1 MIAQSLTDAEKHGS
15 ASVHQGFFVS
25 PTVSNAH
32 PETELL
38 SAEVSDALAGKRFDQ
53 ALAELFPQFS
63 RSRLTS
69 WIKDGKALLN
79 DVQVRPRDPVSQGD
93 LVRIEAEMREEVR
106 DAPEDIAIDVIY
118 EDKDVLVINKAAGL
132 VVHPGAGNATGT
144 LVNALLH
151 FDARLREVPRAGIVH
166 RLDKDTS
173 GALVVARN
181 VEAHASLVAQLSER
195 EVSRRYLALVVG
207 EIIAGNRIDKPIDR
221 SPHDR
226 LKMAVREGG
235 RDAVTHYR
243 VAERFR
249 AHTLLNCQLETGRT
263 HQIRVHLASIR
274 HAIVGDPMYGNG
286 LKIPKAATPEL
297 DATLR
302 AFRRQALHAQYL
314 EFEHP
319 RTGKLISN
327 EAPVPTDMLD
337 LLNVLRADSKA
348 YAAR

>member
-1 MIAQSLTDAEKHGS
+1 MTSNFIATASSESLTAL
-15 ASVHQGFFVS
+15 V
-25 PTVSNAH
+25 P
-32 PETELL
+32 
-38 SAEVSDALAGKRFDQ
+38 DALSGKRFDQ

-69 WIKDGKALLN
+69 WIKDGKSLINGA
-79 DVQVRPRDPVSQGD
+79 VARPRDSVSMGD
-93 LVRIEAEMREEVR
+93 TVDIQAEMREEVR
-106 DAPEDIAIDVIY
+106 DAPEAIDF
-118 EDKDVLVINKAAGL
+118 DVLYQDDDVIVINKAAGL

-144 LVNALLH
+144 LVNALLF
-151 FDARLREVPRAGIVH
+151 FDAKLREVPRAGIVH

-181 VEAHASLVAQLSER
+181 VEAHAALVAQLSER
-195 EVSRRYLALVVG
+195 EVNRRYLALVVG

-235 RDAVTHYR
+235 REAVTHYR

-249 AHTLLNCQLETGRT
+249 AHTLLTCQLETGRT

-274 HAIVGDPMYGNG
+274 HAIVGDPLYGTG

-297 DATLR
+297 DAALR
-302 AFRRQALHAQYL
+302 GFRRQALHAQFL

-327 EAPVPTDMLD
+327 EAPVPEDMLN
-337 LLNVLRADSKA
+337 LLAALRADSKA
-348 YAAR
+348 FAKR

>member
-1 MIAQSLTDAEKHGS
+1 MSS
-15 ASVHQGFFVS
+15 SVNTALS
-25 PTVSNAH
+25 ES
-32 PETELL
+32 ELL
-38 SAEVSDALAGKRFDQ
+38 AAEVTDALAGKRFDQ

-63 RSRLTS
+63 RSRLTG

-79 DVQVRPRDPVSQGD
+79 DAQARPRDPVSPGD
-93 LVRIEAEMREEVR
+93 QVRIEAEMHEEVS
-106 DAPEDIAIDVIY
+106 DAPEAIDLDILY
-118 EDKDVLVINKAAGL
+118 EDADVLVINKAPGL
-132 VVHPGAGNATGT
+132 VVHPGAGNASGT
-144 LVNALLH
+144 LVNALLYL
-151 FDARLREVPRAGIVH
+151 DPRLREVPRAGIVH

-181 VEAHASLVAQLSER
+181 VEAHANLVAQLSER

-274 HAIVGDPMYGNG
+274 HAVVGDPLYGTG

-297 DATLR
+297 EAALR

-327 EAPVPTDMLD
+327 EAPVPADMLA
-337 LLNVLRADSKA
+337 LLAAMRADSKA
-348 YAAR
+348 FAAASR

>member
-1 MIAQSLTDAEKHGS
+1 VTSAAPATPSSETLTAMVTDA
-15 ASVHQGFFVS
+15 
-25 PTVSNAH
+25 
-32 PETELL
+32 L
-38 SAEVSDALAGKRFDQ
+38 SGKRFDQ

-63 RSRLTS
+63 RSRLSS
-69 WIKDGKALLN
+69 WIKDGKALINGLEA
-79 DVQVRPRDPVSQGD
+79 RPRDSVSIGD
-93 LVRIEAEMREEVR
+93 ELRIEAEMREEVR
-106 DAPEDIAIDVIY
+106 DAPEDIPIEILY
-118 EDKDVLVINKAAGL
+118 QDKDVIVINKAAGL

-151 FDARLREVPRAGIVH
+151 FDPKLREVPRAGIVH

-181 VEAHASLVAQLSER
+181 VEAHAALVAQLSER
-195 EVSRRYLALVVG
+195 EVNRRYLALVVG
-207 EIIAGNRIDKPIDR
+207 EIIAGGRIDKPIDR

-235 RDAVTHYR
+235 REAVTHYR

-249 AHTLLNCQLETGRT
+249 AHTLLTCQLETGRT

-274 HAIVGDPMYGNG
+274 HAIVGDPLYGTG

-297 DATLR
+297 DAVLR
-302 AFRRQALHAQYL
+302 GFRRQALHAQYL

-327 EAPVPTDMLD
+327 EAPVPADMLS
-337 LLNVLRADSKA
+337 LLEVLRADSKA
-348 YAAR
+348 FAKR

>member
-1 MIAQSLTDAEKHGS
+1 MTSNFIATASSESLTAL
-15 ASVHQGFFVS
+15 V
-25 PTVSNAH
+25 P
-32 PETELL
+32 
-38 SAEVSDALAGKRFDQ
+38 DALSGKRFDQ

-69 WIKDGKALLN
+69 WIKDGKALIN
-79 DVQVRPRDPVSQGD
+79 GAVARPRDSVSMGD
-93 LVRIEAEMREEVR
+93 TVDIQAEMREEVR
-106 DAPEDIAIDVIY
+106 DAPEAIDF
-118 EDKDVLVINKAAGL
+118 DVLYQDDDVIVINKAAGL

-144 LVNALLH
+144 LVNALLF
-151 FDARLREVPRAGIVH
+151 FDAKLREVPRAGIVH

-181 VEAHASLVAQLSER
+181 VEAHAALVAQLSER
-195 EVSRRYLALVVG
+195 EVNRRYLALVVG

-235 RDAVTHYR
+235 REAVTHYR

-249 AHTLLNCQLETGRT
+249 AHTLLTCQLETGRT

-274 HAIVGDPMYGNG
+274 HAIVGDPLYGTG

-297 DATLR
+297 DAALR
-302 AFRRQALHAQYL
+302 GFRRQALHAQFL

-327 EAPVPTDMLD
+327 EAPVPEDMLN
-337 LLNVLRADSKA
+337 LLAALRADSKA
-348 YAAR
+348 FAKR

>member
-1 MIAQSLTDAEKHGS
+1 VNSSLPDTDADVDTDGGSEKL
-15 ASVHQGFFVS
+15 AAVV
-25 PTVSNAH
+25 P
-32 PETELL
+32 
-38 SAEVSDALAGKRFDQ
+38 DALSGKRFDQ

-63 RSRLTS
+63 RSRLTG
-69 WIKDGKALLN
+69 WIKDGKARLN
-79 DVQVRPRDPVSQGD
+79 EAQARPRDPVAIGD
-93 LVRIEAEMREEVR
+93 RVAIEAEMREEVS
-106 DAPEDIAIDVIY
+106 DAPEAIDLDVLY
-118 EDKDVLVINKAAGL
+118 EDRDVLVINKAAGL

-151 FDARLREVPRAGIVH
+151 FDPKLREVPRAGIVH

-181 VEAHASLVAQLSER
+181 VEAHAALVAQLSER

-207 EIIAGNRIDKPIDR
+207 EIIAGGRIDKPIDR

-235 RDAVTHYR
+235 REAVTHYR

-274 HAIVGDPMYGNG
+274 HGIVGDPLYGSG

-297 DATLR
+297 DAALR
-302 AFRRQALHAQYL
+302 GFRRQALHAQHL

-319 RTGKLISN
+319 RTGKPIRN
-327 EAPVPTDMLD
+327 EAPVPADFEQ
-337 LLNVLRADSKA
+337 LLAALRADSKA
-348 YAAR
+348 FAAKR

>member
-1 MIAQSLTDAEKHGS
+1 MSSSPPQETVQS
-15 ASVHQGFFVS
+15 
-25 PTVSNAH
+25 
-32 PETELL
+32 ELL
-38 SAEVSDALAGKRFDQ
+38 AAQVTDALAGKRFDQ

-79 DVQVRPRDPVSQGD
+79 DAEARPRDPVSPGD
-93 LVRIEAEMREEVR
+93 QVRIEAEMREEVS
-106 DAPEDIAIDVIY
+106 DAPEDIALDVIY
-118 EDKDVLVINKAAGL
+118 EDADVLVINKVAGL
-132 VVHPGAGNATGT
+132 VVHPGAGNPNGT

-151 FDARLREVPRAGIVH
+151 RDPKLREVPRAGIVH

-181 VEAHASLVAQLSER
+181 VEAHAALVAQLSER
-195 EVSRRYLALVVG
+195 EVNRRYLAIVVG

-235 RDAVTHYR
+235 REAVTHYR

-249 AHTLLNCQLETGRT
+249 AHTLLTCQLETGRT

-274 HAIVGDPMYGNG
+274 HAIVGDPLYGTG
-286 LKIPKAATPEL
+286 LKIPKAATAEL
-297 DATLR
+297 DVALR
-302 AFRRQALHAQYL
+302 AFRRQALHAQFL

-319 RTGKLISN
+319 RSGKLVST
-327 EAPVPTDMLD
+327 EAPVPADMLN
-337 LLNVLRADSKA
+337 LLAVLRADGKA
-348 YAAR
+348 FAAR

>member
-1 MIAQSLTDAEKHGS
+1 MTSNFIATASSESLTAL
-15 ASVHQGFFVS
+15 V
-25 PTVSNAH
+25 P
-32 PETELL
+32 
-38 SAEVSDALAGKRFDQ
+38 DALSGKRFDQ

-69 WIKDGKALLN
+69 WIKDGKALIN
-79 DVQVRPRDPVSQGD
+79 GAVARPRDSVSMGD
-93 LVRIEAEMREEVR
+93 TVDIQAEMREEVR
-106 DAPEDIAIDVIY
+106 DAPEAIDF
-118 EDKDVLVINKAAGL
+118 DVLYQDDDVIVINKAAGL

-144 LVNALLH
+144 LVNALLF
-151 FDARLREVPRAGIVH
+151 FDPKLREVPRAGIVH

-181 VEAHASLVAQLSER
+181 VEAHAALVAQLSER
-195 EVSRRYLALVVG
+195 EVNRRYLALVVG

-235 RDAVTHYR
+235 REAVTHYR

-249 AHTLLNCQLETGRT
+249 AHTLLTCQLETGRT

-274 HAIVGDPMYGNG
+274 HAIVGDPLYGTG

-297 DATLR
+297 DTALR
-302 AFRRQALHAQYL
+302 GFRRQALHAQFL

-327 EAPVPTDMLD
+327 EAPVPEDMLN
-337 LLNVLRADSKA
+337 LLAALRADSKA
-348 YAAR
+348 FAKR